1 MIPILEYI
9 TQVHNRSHEI
19 NSLKH
24 TPYMDLVED
33 FMFEM
38 KSNNL
43 VFNSDEEVL
52 EYLDSVIHE
61 DIVYQAFCDFKRNY
75 RAWFRRHNK

>member
-9 TQVHNRSHEI
+9 TQVHNRSQKI
-19 NSLKH
+19 DYVKR

-33 FMFEM
+33 FMFDM

-52 EYLDSVIHE
+52 EYLDSVIRKG
-61 DIVYQAFCDFKRNY
+61 IVYQAFCDFKRNY

>member
-9 TQVHNRSHEI
+9 IKVYNRSQKI
-19 NSLKH
+19 DYVKR

-33 FMFEM
+33 FVFDM

-43 VFNSDEEVL
+43 VFCSDEEVL

-61 DIVYQAFCDFKRNY
+61 DIVRQAFSNLRRNY
-75 RAWFRRHNK
+75 RAWSRRHNK

>member
-9 TQVHNRSHEI
+9 TQVHNRSQKI
-19 NSLKH
+19 NYEKR
-24 TPYMDLVED
+24 TPYMDLVKD
-33 FMFEM
+33 FMFDM

-52 EYLDSVIHE
+52 EYLDNVIHE

>member
-9 TQVHNRSHEI
+9 TQVHNRSQKI
-19 NSLKH
+19 DYVKR

-33 FMFEM
+33 FMFDM

-43 VFNSDEEVL
+43 LFNSDEEVL
-52 EYLDSVIHE
+52 EYLDNVIHE
-61 DIVYQAFCDFKRNY
+61 DAVYQVFRDFKRNY
-75 RAWFRRHNK
+75 RSWFRRHNK

>member
-9 TQVHNRSHEI
+9 IKVYNRSQKI
-19 NSLKH
+19 DYVKR

-33 FMFEM
+33 FVFKM

-43 VFNSDEEVL
+43 VFCSDEEVL

-61 DIVYQAFCDFKRNY
+61 DIVRQAFSNLRRNY
-75 RAWFRRHNK
+75 RAWSRRHNK